1 MGIVNRRNA
10 VLGWAAW
17 TVGKQVARSKARRSV
32 PAAGSDKPK
41 QVRNG
46 AVVLATAAAAL
57 GAVAFWRRR
66 SGGNDFL
73 EEVGGDET
81 PAQ

>member
-1 MGIVNRRNA
+1 VGIVNRRNA

-32 PAAGSDKPK
+32 SASKGDSPRQLRK
-41 QVRNG
+41 G
-46 AVVLATAAAAL
+46 AVALATAAAAL
-57 GAVAFWRRR
+57 GALAFWRRR
-66 SGGNDFL
+66 SGGDDVAGEL
-73 EEVGGDET
+73 GEGET